1 MNHIKKYINKV
12 VNYQRKNYPNES
24 SNIILLNYGKKL
36 LLGVN
41 EEDFLTNGLTI
52 FEYNDKDCLKPVGEL
67 YRKILDK
74 EEVFKMTKHPSIELD
89 SWKSVIEYFY
99 KKDEIIIIENEDI
112 EEDLCEFA
120 IGKVVSMDK
129 DSFDFTYF
137 DVEGKWSDE
146 IYVISYESITKITA
160 RDRYINKFAKYIR

>member
-1 MNHIKKYINKV
+1 MNYIEKYIDKV
-12 VNYQRKNYPNES
+12 VNYERKNYPDER
-24 SNIILLNYGKKL
+24 SNIFILSYGEKL

-52 FEYNDKDCLKPVGEL
+52 FEYNNKDCLKPVGEL

-74 EEVFKMTKHPSIELD
+74 EEVFKTTKHPSIELD
-89 SWKSVIEYFY
+89 CWKSVIEYFY

-112 EEDLCEFA
+112 EEDLSEFA
-120 IGKVVSMDK
+120 IGKVLSMDK
-129 DSFDFTYF
+129 ESFEFTYF
-137 DVEGKWSDE
+137 DVEGIWNDD